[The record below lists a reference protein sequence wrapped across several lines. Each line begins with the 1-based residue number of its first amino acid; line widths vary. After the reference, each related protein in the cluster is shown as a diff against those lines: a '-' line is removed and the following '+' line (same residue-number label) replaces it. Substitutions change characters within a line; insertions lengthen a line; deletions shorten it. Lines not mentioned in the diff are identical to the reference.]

1 MTTWLSRS
9 KLSALSLI
17 VCTSIIMSL
26 LKYFKPATVT
36 ADKTDA
42 ELPQEASSKHRCHR
56 HQQDRQIGN
65 GSTKLLRGSGIS
77 SPLGRRRL
85 PGSSGISQFMLCF
98 VVFVEKTPRMQTIK
112 ARFILGQIPFGR
124 AVFKLMTSPRP
135 TQSVYLP
142 REPRKIHEAQQWE
155 RLLEK

>member
-1 MTTWLSRS
+1 
-9 KLSALSLI
+9 
-17 VCTSIIMSL
+17 MSL

-42 ELPQEASSKHRCHR
+42 ELPQEASSTSTERNGKRPAGETSMSSSSAGST
-56 HQQDRQIGN
+56 DRQREYED
-65 GSTKLLRGSGIS
+65 TLRGSGVS
-77 SPLGRRRL
+77 SPLGRRSS

-98 VVFVEKTPRMQTIK
+98 DVFVKKTPRMQTIK
-112 ARFILGQIPFGR
+112 ARFILRQIPFGR
-124 AVFKLMTSPRP
+124 AVSKPMTSPRP

-142 REPRKIHEAQQWE
+142 RGPRKIHEAQQWE